1 MNEEELENMLEQG
14 NPSVFTQV
22 KKFPN
27 NYVRGM
33 TSTRLTNFQ
42 MQIMN
47 FDILYSQNEFNPI
60 ETAHCGFLVLGNTQ
74 KILTQI

>member
-22 KKFPN
+22 CGEFLMYVFEKKNSPISFF
-27 NYVRGM
+27 YVRGM
-33 TSTRLTNFQ
+33 TSTRLTNSE

-47 FDILYSQNEFNPI
+47 FDILYRKN
-60 ETAHCGFLVLGNTQ
+60 
-74 KILTQI
+74 